1 MQVEQRL
8 LSTVAETTP
17 KRHLWQTIVT
27 LFKLRV
33 VSLLLLSAY
42 GGAVLGFLA
51 TGQSSWGA
59 WLILTV
65 TGLLSAMG
73 ASAINQ
79 YLERERDLTMRRTA
93 RRPLATGEIEQPE
106 RILWLGIGMIAV
118 ATGLAL
124 LINLPMAIAI
134 LAGALIYVVIYTIWL
149 KPRTSLNIVIGG
161 AAGSCAVLS
170 GGAALGAWAD
180 PAVWLLAAL
189 IFVWT
194 PVHFWA
200 LALACRDDY
209 VEADY
214 PMLPTQV
221 SAQAAAGWTALHTIL
236 TLGFGLA
243 LGLVPAVDTLY
254 LFLMLPISLFLTHR
268 TIQLWRTPVKA
279 SAWRLFHMSNLYLA
293 TLLLILLAAPIWR

>member
-1 MQVEQRL
+1 MQADPQL
-8 LSTVAETTP
+8 LGSVETTT
-17 KRHLWQTIVT
+17 RRQLWQTIVV

-42 GGAVLGFLA
+42 GGAVLGYLA
-51 TGQSSWGA
+51 TGQSSWTA
-59 WLILTV
+59 WIVLTI

-79 YLERERDLTMRRTA
+79 YLERERDQSMRRTA
-93 RRPLATGEIEQPE
+93 KRPLAMGEIERPE
-106 RILWLGIGMIAV
+106 RILWLGILMIV
-118 ATGLAL
+118 GATALAFT
-124 LINLPMAIAI
+124 INLAMAVAI
-134 LAGALIYVVIYTIWL
+134 LAGALIYVLVYTVWL

-170 GGAALGAWAD
+170 GGAALGAWAN
-180 PAVWLLAAL
+180 PSVWILAGL

-221 SAQAAAGWTALHTIL
+221 SAKAAAGWTALHTLL
-236 TLGFGLA
+236 TLAAGIA
-243 LGLVPAVDTLY
+243 LGLVPAVDWLY
-254 LFLMLPISLFLTHR
+254 LILLTPISLYLIQR
-268 TIQLWRTPVKA
+268 TVLLWQKPGKA
-279 SAWRLFHMSNLYLA
+279 TAWRLFHMSNLYLA
-293 TLLLILLAAPIWR
+293 TLLLVLLAAPIWR